1 MGHSEAYERMLRAA
15 KAGKA
20 EALYDLGVAYAV
32 GQNGLPIDLVSAHKW
47 FNLAARAG
55 DNRAPQDRAE
65 LAAEMSAFEI
75 AEAQKQARAWL
86 TAN

>member
-15 KAGKA
+15 RAGQA

-32 GQNGLPIDLVSAHKW
+32 GRGGLPVDLVSAHKW

-55 DNRAPQDRAE
+55 DDRATLDRAE
-65 LAAEMSAFEI
+65 ISAEMNAWQI

-86 TAN
+86 VAA